1 MKAIERAA
9 LDAMQ
14 KDLSSNPR
22 LRHQYGQETVAAAAA
37 TAFEPVEKKP
47 EKQSSS
53 KSTTSTQ
60 KKSTNKPQTTQTV
73 AKRKAEPEP
82 EAQKIGKW
90 QRVTPVQ

>member
-37 TAFEPVEKKP
+37 TAFEPAEKKSDKP
-47 EKQSSS
+47 SSS
-53 KSTTSTQ
+53 KSTPSTQ
-60 KKSTNKPQTTQTV
+60 KKSTNKPQTTQTA

-82 EAQKIGKW
+82 EAKIGKW